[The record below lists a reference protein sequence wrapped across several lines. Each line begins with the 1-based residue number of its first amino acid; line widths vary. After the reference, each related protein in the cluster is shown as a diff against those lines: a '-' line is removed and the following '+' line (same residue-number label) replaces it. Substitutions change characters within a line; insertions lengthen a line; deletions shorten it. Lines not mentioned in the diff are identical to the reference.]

1 MVWLLADT
9 ETTGLDTDPNA
20 RMCEV
25 AYIIVDDD
33 LSIIRSGSSVLN
45 PGCPIPPECSAVHG
59 LTDRDVVNAPSADE
73 FFAEEFAGGELT
85 GEVCLIAHNAKFD
98 AHFLRPYLPSN
109 FHSMCTLKL
118 ARLQYPN
125 LPNHKLGT
133 IKYALD
139 LAESEDRF
147 HSAEG
152 DLNVLLAF
160 VRKLREEFGYSL
172 YDLLE
177 LATQPQTITHMPWG
191 KHKGV
196 ALKTLKVTAPSYLS
210 WLLSLNNLDDDLRA
224 SIQAL

>member
-33 LSIIRSGSSVLN
+33 LSIVRSGSSVLN

-59 LTDRDVVNAPSADE
+59 LTDRDVANAPSADE

-85 GEVCLIAHNAKFD
+85 GEVCLITHNAKFD
-98 AHFLRPYLPSN
+98 AHFLRSYLPDN
-109 FHSMCTLKL
+109 FYSMCTLKL
-118 ARLQYPN
+118 ARALYPN
-125 LPNHKLGT
+125 MPNHKLGT

-139 LAESEDRF
+139 LADGEDRF

-160 VRKLREEFGYSL
+160 VRRMSEEFGYSIHGL
-172 YDLLE
+172 YA
-177 LATQPQTITHMPWG
+177 LATTLRTTTHMPWG
-191 KHKGV
+191 KYKGIS
-196 ALKTLKVTAPSYLS
+196 LKTLKVTAPSYLN
-210 WLLSLNNLDDDLRA
+210 WLLSLDNLDDDLRA